1 MSLLRVIRRIAAAL
15 IFIALV
21 STVALVLARR
31 APGDYTDTLRAS
43 RLSEDAIARERSRL
57 YLDRSI
63 PELCAVWL
71 SGLPRLDMR
80 MSYRHGRPVTEL
92 LAERLPRTIVLVGAA
107 LVLSLGAAV
116 FWGTLQTRAP
126 RRLAR
131 AMEAA
136 GGVVL
141 AVPSIVILFGL
152 LFAAARAGWLARVDQ
167 SIAMPLAGMLA
178 LALPS
183 SAALAALHAQALGE
197 SLAEPWARAAA
208 SRGMSADRMAWK
220 LGMRIALTRLASV
233 TPLVAANVL
242 GASLIIEAVTG
253 WAGLGRLTL
262 DALVT
267 RDVFLVAGCTA
278 AVSALVAVA
287 SFASDLVAAALD
299 PRMREDAA

>member
-1 MSLLRVIRRIAAAL
+1 MSVFSVLRRVAAAL
-15 IFIALV
+15 IFVALV

-63 PELCAVWL
+63 PELCGVWL

-80 MSYRHGRPVTEL
+80 ISYRHGRPVVEL
-92 LAERLPRTIVLVGAA
+92 LAERLPRTLALVGVA
-107 LVLSLGAAV
+107 LALSLAAAV
-116 FWGTLQTRAP
+116 IWGTLQTRAP
-126 RRLAR
+126 RGVGR

-136 GGVVL
+136 GGLVL

-167 SIAMPLAGMLA
+167 SVAMPLAGMLA
-178 LALPS
+178 LALPA

-197 SLAEPWARAAA
+197 ALAEPWARAAA
-208 SRGMSADRMAWK
+208 SRGLSADRMAWK

-233 TPLVAANVL
+233 TPLAAANVL

-253 WAGLGRLTL
+253 WAGLGRLML
-262 DALVT
+262 DALVS

-278 AVSALVAVA
+278 AVSALVAAA
-287 SFASDLVAAALD
+287 SFASDLAASALD
-299 PRMREDAA
+299 PRIREDAA

>member
-1 MSLLRVIRRIAAAL
+1 MSVVPVIRRIAAAL

-31 APGDYTDTLRAS
+31 APGDYTDTLRAN

-57 YLDRSI
+57 YLDRSV

-92 LAERLPRTIVLVGAA
+92 LAERLPRTMALVGVA
-107 LVLSLGAAV
+107 LTLSLAGAV
-116 FWGTLQTRAP
+116 LWGTLQTRAP
-126 RRLAR
+126 RRVGR
-131 AMEAA
+131 VMEAA
-136 GGVVL
+136 GGLVL

-152 LFAAARAGWLARVDQ
+152 LFAAARAGLLARVDQ
-167 SIAMPLAGMLA
+167 SIAMPLAGMIA

-197 SLAEPWARAAA
+197 ALDEPWARAAA

-233 TPLVAANVL
+233 TPLAAASVL
-242 GASLIIEAVTG
+242 GTSLIIEAVTG

-262 DALVT
+262 DALVA

-287 SFASDLVAAALD
+287 SFASDLVASALD